1 MANNLAE
8 TQEVFPYKITEDQGP
23 DGRMTISG
31 IYQLADVK
39 NRNNRVYTR
48 GLWEKVL
55 AENSDFDRRLKS
67 RLVVGTLGHPA
78 DGKTKPEDISHVV
91 TKVWMEDSHNPEC
104 VVCKA
109 GGGPHT
115 HVMAEEEVLDTPHGK
130 ILQEL
135 YRAGIGLGVSSRG
148 SGSVRGSGDEQL
160 VSDDYRLETFDHV
173 LDPSTPG
180 AFPRVIAESLLG
192 AVEKLIAPE
201 CKEEELKGYRRIL
214 ADVVESGGDDTRGNA
229 QGLIE
234 AIDVKL
240 STITEGNDDH
250 KTDYPV
256 NSASYSSGSAI
267 SASASTTD
275 TVTPARESGEEIS
288 EESKMAE
295 KRVEEE
301 NARLVQERDELQS
314 KLARSMS
321 EADELRTK
329 VGGLEADMKAASEIG
344 EELTTQLKNAKF
356 QLNGYRAHA
365 EAMKYEGANV
375 ELYDGEHTIKEAFDV
390 SRQIIEE
397 LLGQLDGAAGLQ
409 ARCEAAEQVVA
420 EVRERERRRAVIE
433 FADKILANESAE
445 VGKKLRPI
453 ILEGAETPEDVSR
466 KYSQAREL
474 IGAAP
479 AEIERPAERT
489 NESTNDNPVPAA
501 IGANT
506 DGALPTP
513 GQVNEEQGASLSEAG
528 NVGGDTK
535 NEALTEDQDFSRRV
549 LKRLRRTA

>member
-1 MANNLAE
+1 MAKPLTE
-8 TQEVFPYKITEDQGP
+8 TQEVFPYRITEDK
-23 DGRMTISG
+23 DGRMTIAG

-55 AENSDFDRRLKS
+55 AENSDFDRRLNS

-78 DGKTKPEDISHVV
+78 DGKTKPADISHVV
-91 TKVWMEDSHNPEC
+91 TKVWMEDAYNPDC

-115 HVMAEEEVLDTPHGK
+115 HVMAEEEVLETPHGK
-130 ILQEL
+130 ILKEL
-135 YRAGIGLGVSSRG
+135 YRAGVGMGVSSRG

-180 AFPRVIAESLLG
+180 AFPKVIAESLLG

-201 CKEEELKGYRRIL
+201 CKSEELTGYRRIL
-214 ADVVESGGDDTRGNA
+214 TDVVESGEDDTRGSA
-229 QGLIE
+229 QKLIE

-240 STITEGNDDH
+240 GTITENNDT
-250 KTDYPV
+250 KTSGYTSNPG
-256 NSASYSSGSAI
+256 SYSIGSALGV
-267 SASASTTD
+267 SG
-275 TVTPARESGEEIS
+275 VSGEPMRPLTPPPSGEDEIS

-301 NARLVQERDELQS
+301 NTRLIQERDELQS

-321 EADELRTK
+321 EADELRAK
-329 VGGLEADMKAASEIG
+329 FIDLEKDAKAANEIG
-344 EELTTQLKNAKF
+344 EELTSQLKNARF
-356 QLNGYRAHA
+356 QLKGYKEHI
-365 EAMKYEGANV
+365 EAIQKEGGVA
-375 ELYDGEHTIKEAFDV
+375 ELYDGEHTVKEAFDV

-397 LLGQLDGAAGLQ
+397 LLGQLDGAADLQ
-409 ARCEAAEQVVA
+409 VRCEAAEEVIAQV
-420 EVRERERRRAVIE
+420 RTRERRRAVIE

-445 VGKKLRPI
+445 VGKKLRPM
-453 ILEGAETPEDVSR
+453 ILEGANSPEDVSR
-466 KYSQAREL
+466 KYSQARALMTEGV
-474 IGAAP
+474 GAAP
-479 AEIERPAERT
+479 AAAQVTE
-489 NESTNDNPVPAA
+489 NDNTKPAPAA
-501 IGANT
+501 IGAKT

-513 GQVNEEQGASLSEAG
+513 GQVNEDQESSLSTSG
-528 NVGGDTK
+528 KVGGVI
-535 NEALTEDQDFSRRV
+535 NEAVSEDQEFSRRV
-549 LKRLRRTA
+549 LRRLRRA